1 MLNINTGQNPAILA
15 EEKIARLLATGNKAR
30 DGGNPVWSITF
41 NAGPAHALF
50 RYKDEA
56 MASDYFNDWNGTC
69 LEDKTTRNP
78 ADIPPEGIHFSDTSQ
93 RNDWEIND

>member
-1 MLNINTGQNPAILA
+1 MQKIDTLIPLALA
-15 EEKIARLLATGNKAR
+15 EANRLIAQRPER
-30 DGGNPVWSITF
+30 DGGSPVWSISF
-41 NAGPAHALF
+41 NAGAAHALF